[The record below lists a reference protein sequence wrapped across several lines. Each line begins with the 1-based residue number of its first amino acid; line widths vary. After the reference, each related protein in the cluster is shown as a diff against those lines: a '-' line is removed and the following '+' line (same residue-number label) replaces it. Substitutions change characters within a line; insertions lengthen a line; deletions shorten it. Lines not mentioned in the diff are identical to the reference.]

1 MKFIEIKKLKEK
13 TIYKEGLYKQIRDI
27 IKDPTN
33 FGKNNA
39 KRKFL
44 INEKLKS
51 LTILNDFTQTF
62 QDGELRLE
70 HLSSEFELFKKKI
83 QKLIIVNK
91 PRSNSAEI
99 SGRIRQCI
107 QIIIDDLIQKGY
119 IEFFNKEEVI
129 EKLNYSRFFHMC
141 ISVIFSCV
149 EYTSTKEERF
159 EFKGDLGQNDII
171 YVKFLH
177 RLQTALYLHF
187 TSIIVEGHNQ
197 MSEILKETYDDHRI
211 NTLGERY
218 FYELSNQVGEIV
230 LFSLGVYGETRE
242 IPTIDEKGRFK
253 STNIVRLPDS
263 IFKEFIPAA
272 HLPQICEPDV
282 TYEMVSDYLLYQKR
296 VKNGISS
303 MDLSEKTIKSLKI
316 SQKKKFVI
324 NNEAIKLFNFLDS
337 LPYKIVENIKS
348 MPFVPLSAFQHLEN
362 EIKRLRT
369 LVEAEKK
376 EKYINFII
384 ENKKKKK
391 LASMWILKKVDYL
404 RKKLIT

>member
-230 LFSLGVYGETRE
+230 LFSLG
-242 IPTIDEKGRFK
+242 
-253 STNIVRLPDS
+253 
-263 IFKEFIPAA
+263 
-272 HLPQICEPDV
+272 
-282 TYEMVSDYLLYQKR
+282 
-296 VKNGISS
+296 
-303 MDLSEKTIKSLKI
+303 SL
-316 SQKKKFVI
+316 
-324 NNEAIKLFNFLDS
+324 
-337 LPYKIVENIKS
+337 
-348 MPFVPLSAFQHLEN
+348 
-362 EIKRLRT
+362 
-369 LVEAEKK
+369 
-376 EKYINFII
+376 
-384 ENKKKKK
+384 
-391 LASMWILKKVDYL
+391 W
-404 RKKLIT
+404 